1 MKINELKLVYFSPTG
16 STRKI
21 IMETARSI
29 ELKSVSF
36 DLSVYKEKK
45 PVLKFGANDFVLFG
59 IPVYYGRVPA
69 LFMEYLENISG
80 DNTPAALVATYGCRQ
95 YEDALLELKNA
106 AEKRGFKII
115 GAAAF
120 PAEHS
125 IVPVIGARRP
135 GKADLKTA
143 AEYGTELNR
152 RLRKE
157 NDFSGLNLMVPG
169 NTPYRKYGKN
179 SLFPKA
185 DTSLCTECG
194 ACAKVCPRGRY
205 LHLRSEEDRPQKMYR
220 LHEMRAD
227 LQTEGKECK
236 LTENGSGR
244 TETVKSMPERQRAGN
259 LSVKTDCLQL
269 FSALTFSVGSRP
281 EAAGN

>member
-1 MKINELKLVYFSPTG
+1 MKMNELKLVYFSPTG

-95 YEDALLELKNA
+95 YEDALLELKNE

-125 IVPVIGARRP
+125 IVPMIGARRP

-194 ACAKVCPRGRY
+194 ACAKVCP
-205 LHLRSEEDRPQKMYR
+205 
-220 LHEMRAD
+220 
-227 LQTEGKECK
+227 
-236 LTENGSGR
+236 
-244 TETVKSMPERQRAGN
+244 AGAI
-259 LSVKTDCLQL
+259 SISDPKKTDHKKCIGCMKCVQICKQK
-269 FSALTFSVGSRP
+269 AKSVNSLKMDLAERKLLKVCQSDREP
-281 EAAGN
+281 EIFL